1 MVGQIP
7 ATEAG
12 VEAAKK
18 LERTH
23 LVRTNLLYVSGLT
36 HAAICAEAG
45 ASFVMYS
52 YAAVSSW
59 FDGQRDTPNLLT
71 PMR

>member
-1 MVGQIP
+1 MARQIP

-12 VEAAKK
+12 VEAAKM
-18 LERTH
+18 LERKH
-23 LVRTNLLYVSGLT
+23 FIRTNLLYVSGLT

-52 YAAVSSW
+52 YAAVSTS
-59 FDGQRDTPNLLT
+59 FQSGRDSN
-71 PMR
+71 

>member
-1 MVGQIP
+1 MAGQIP

-18 LERTH
+18 LERAH
-23 LVRTNLLYVSGLT
+23 LIRTNLLYVSGLT
-36 HAAICAEAG
+36 HGAICAEAG

-52 YAAVSSW
+52 YAAVSTS
-59 FDGQRDTPNLLT
+59 FDSHKETPY
-71 PMR
+71 